1 MEQEQEKKLYRVK
14 VGRLWA
20 HLKEGETVELTAAEA
35 APYLAEDLEEVP
47 DDDAPKKPAAAP
59 KKPA

>member
-1 MEQEQEKKLYRVK
+1 MEEQQEKKTYRVK
-14 VGRLWA
+14 AGRVWA

-35 APYLAEDLEEVP
+35 APYLAEDLEEVT
-47 DDDAPKKPAAAP
+47 DDAPKKPAP